1 MDDEDEKFGGQRFLG
16 FVLLQS
22 VRPRKLHSRRGEIVY
37 DMQEGGATPTMKL
50 GFVKQLYQYIT
61 T

>member
-1 MDDEDEKFGGQRFLG
+1 VVVPIVDDEDEKFGGHRFLG

-22 VRPRKLHSRRGEIVY
+22 VRPRKIHVRRGEIEF

-50 GFVKQLYQYIT
+50 G
-61 T
+61 